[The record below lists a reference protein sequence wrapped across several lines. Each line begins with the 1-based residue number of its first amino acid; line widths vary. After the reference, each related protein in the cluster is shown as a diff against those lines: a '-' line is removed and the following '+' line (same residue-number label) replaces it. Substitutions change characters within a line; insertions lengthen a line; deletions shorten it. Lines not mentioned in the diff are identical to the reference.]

1 MELLVDLGISFAY
14 FGPMFV
20 KYSQKWSA
28 ISFEFDIFLLFIMN
42 VWGML
47 VLSLVLLIM
56 LFIVF
61 HVFFY
66 VIFIYIE

>member
-1 MELLVDLGISFAY
+1 MVSGIIGRLRYLVY
-14 FGPMFV
+14 FSPMFV

-47 VLSLVLLIM
+47 VLSLDD
-56 LFIVF
+56 
-61 HVFFY
+61 
-66 VIFIYIE
+66 IYYYNYICIAVA